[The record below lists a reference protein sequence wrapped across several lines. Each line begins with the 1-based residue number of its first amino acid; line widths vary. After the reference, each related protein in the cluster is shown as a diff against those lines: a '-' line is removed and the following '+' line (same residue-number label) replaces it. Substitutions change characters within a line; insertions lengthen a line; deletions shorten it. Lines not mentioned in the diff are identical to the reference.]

1 MVYLQI
7 TLLLLVV
14 LTQILR
20 PGMIARWN
28 RLWNAKLYLATSL
41 GTTPVLMLLS
51 RLGVL
56 GKNYTAVIPWQTA
69 LEGIFFTIAVCC
81 YLFCLRGGNAEGA
94 KETGE
99 ER

>member
-20 PGMIARWN
+20 PGAIARWN

-41 GTTPVLMLLS
+41 A
-51 RLGVL
+51 RHR
-56 GKNYTAVIPWQTA
+56 
-69 LEGIFFTIAVCC
+69 C
-81 YLFCLRGGNAEGA
+81 
-94 KETGE
+94 
-99 ER
+99 